1 MTLRRA
7 ILATATSAVL
17 ALAMGTSASA
27 ADSPFTQ
34 QKLTLSS
41 TVSTKTAVNDEC
53 VAAVS
58 AAIAAGATDA
68 SLDLCNRTQTLSA
81 TPARR
86 VTATDLASARDSLS
100 AGEYAELSAA
110 VNAGTLRSKDYR
122 HEQINGADMEVQYGT
137 YYYDG
142 ERAWIKATYR
152 GVRGTHKCVN
162 SYAVGIGVEL
172 VSCDDSGSTYQRKVY
187 MTWKFSALFKGFPVT
202 WNETYTLNVTAQ
214 GSMWI

>member
-1 MTLRRA
+1 MRLRRA
-7 ILATATSAVL
+7 IFVAATTAVL
-17 ALAMGTSASA
+17 ALAAGAPANA

-41 TVSTKTAVNDEC
+41 TVSTKTVVNDEC

-68 SLDLCNRTQTLSA
+68 SLDLCSRTVTLS
-81 TPARR
+81 TTSARR
-86 VTATDLASARDSLS
+86 VTATDLASARGSLS

-110 VNAGTLRSKDYR
+110 VNAGTLRTKDYR
-122 HEQINGADMEVQYGT
+122 QEQINTTDMEVQYGT
-137 YYYDG
+137 FYYDG

-152 GVRGTHKCVN
+152 GVRGTHKCTN
-162 SYAVGIGVEL
+162 PYAAGVGVEL
-172 VSCDDSGSTYQRKVY
+172 ISCDDSGSTYQRKIY

-202 WNETYTLNVTAQ
+202 WNETYTLNATAQ
-214 GSMWI
+214 GSLWQ